1 VGQNRQL
8 VFPDLRSFV
17 WACTRYAVVVFL
29 AIAAILLPPVQQY
42 VVAPLLESFAEV
54 ASGALNLLGLV
65 AHPAGARIV
74 GPQISVELVK
84 ECTGIEASIR
94 LLGAIAV
101 FPTRW
106 RARGMGMLLGLGV
119 MMAINFVRVVSLYW
133 VGTFSSK
140 ALDIGHLYV
149 WPVAVILAGL
159 VTLLFWVDRFA
170 LPRR

>member
-1 VGQNRQL
+1 VDQNRQL
-8 VFPDLRSFV
+8 AFPDLRSFV
-17 WACTRYAVVVFL
+17 WVCTRYALLVFL
-29 AIAAILLPPVQQY
+29 AIAVILLPPVQQY
-42 VVAPLLESFAEV
+42 GVAPLLDGFAAV
-54 ASGALNLLGLV
+54 ASGALNLLGV
-65 AHPAGARIV
+65 AAHSTGARIV

-84 ECTGIEASIR
+84 ECTGIEASIL
-94 LLGAIAV
+94 LLGAIVV
-101 FPTRW
+101 FPASW
-106 RARGMGMLLGLGV
+106 RARGIGVLLGLGV

-140 ALDIGHLYV
+140 ALDVGHLYV